1 MACTAAR
8 HSSAINSTRST
19 RPDGKQGCTI
29 DFSIVLP
36 LIFPTGRATI
46 TIVSSCVNRRCGQTG
61 SSPTRCRESR
71 PGAPGAA
78 SGLPCPETL
87 PPQSAEA
94 NLCRACPLQHCEG
107 RVSPPGSAQFGWNR
121 GTLLNLYVQAL
132 HPVMTDGV
140 KRFLF
145 STLFKFQV
153 EKGVLS

>member
-1 MACTAAR
+1 MPGILLYCNGMKPKFKIKLQYDKKNNIWAAI
-8 HSSAINSTRST
+8 AIILAVVMYV
-19 RPDGKQGCTI
+19 TI

-94 NLCRACPLQHCEG
+94 NLCRVCPLQHSE
-107 RVSPPGSAQFGWNR
+107 WR
-121 GTLLNLYVQAL
+121 G
-132 HPVMTDGV
+132 
-140 KRFLF
+140 FLRPHN
-145 STLFKFQV
+145 SGGTV
-153 EKGVLS
+153 ERC